1 MSASA
6 PPSWLFSNNFT
17 KTNDTTSAATTPQQD
32 KMVKKEKK
40 SEKKA
45 KAVAAPTQQAPP
57 DQLMDLVDSF
67 LSENAFTSAH
77 EAFQK
82 QRAQGG
88 WKPSKKQTSRPNLV
102 TVFQTWQ
109 TSLDGKPVAAK
120 VDVKAVK
127 AVSSDSD
134 SSSSDSDSDSSSDEE
149 DVDMAD
155 AAADSDSSSSSSS
168 SSDSDSSSDSESE
181 DEKPAPKNALKRK
194 APESD
199 SSSSANG
206 KEKKVPNKP
215 FSRIP
220 DEVYVNPKFASNE
233 YVPND
238 YSQRAHE
245 DLIVTKGKGFTKEKN
260 KKKRGSYRGG
270 LIDISEKKGIK
281 FEF

>member
-17 KTNDTTSAATTPQQD
+17 KTNDTTPTTTTPQQD
-32 KMVKKEKK
+32 KMVKKEK

-67 LSENAFTSAH
+67 LSENSFTSAH

-82 QRAQGG
+82 QRAKSG
-88 WKPSKKQTSRPNLV
+88 WKPSKKQTTRPDLV
-102 TVFQTWQ
+102 TVFQSWQ
-109 TSLDGKPVAAK
+109 TTVDGKPVAAG
-120 VDVKAVK
+120 VDVKNVK
-127 AVSSDSD
+127 VVSSDSSSSDSD
-134 SSSSDSDSDSSSDEE
+134 SSSSDSDSSSDDE

-168 SSDSDSSSDSESE
+168 SSDSDSDSSSDSESE

-199 SSSSANG
+199 SSSSRQDCRLG
-206 KEKKVPNKP
+206 LQLFRDP
-215 FSRIP
+215 R
-220 DEVYVNPKFASNE
+220 
-233 YVPND
+233 
-238 YSQRAHE
+238 E
-245 DLIVTKGKGFTKEKN
+245 DLARN
-260 KKKRGSYRGG
+260 LYRC
-270 LIDISEKKGIK
+270 
-281 FEF
+281 